1 MELWVLQIPSEV
13 GSSSIKQNHT
23 EQQEEM
29 LSDWCGGDI
38 LQVLLVREM
47 FWSTKMASWSDR
59 IFQNLL
65 PAAQDL

>member
-1 MELWVLQIPSEV
+1 MELLVLQIPSEV
-13 GSSSIKQNHT
+13 GSTSIKQNHT

-29 LSDWCGGDI
+29 LSDQCGDI

-47 FWSTKMASWSDR
+47 FWSTNMASWSDR